1 VGFSFVLNVFYLFGT
16 TFQMYEVFSA
26 AFHKVLSARYKKSDP
41 LSYLPFQFAANAS
54 FTMFG

>member
-1 VGFSFVLNVFYLFGT
+1 
-16 TFQMYEVFSA
+16 MYDVFSA